1 MTLYPWEDFDIY
13 EDSQSINMDEMNDI
27 IVTQQDAVFLKV
39 NCDRSVSQEISDFF
53 TFKVPGYQFM
63 PAYRNKMWDGN
74 IRLFNTYD
82 KKLYAGL
89 SDYLAKFAQD
99 RGYPFDYQK
108 QCVYPHSSAK
118 RDDIDE
124 YLNSLKLTA
133 AGKSITPHPHQIDA
147 IETAINDQRCL
158 LLSPTASGKSL
169 VIYSTIRYLLDR
181 VETDPNKRIL
191 LIVPTVGLVNQ
202 MYSDFLD
209 YSQANGW
216 DVKYNCQTIF
226 SGKEKSTK
234 ARVIISTWQ
243 SLFRMKAEYFEEFF
257 AVFGDECHLFKA
269 KSLTSIMEK
278 SKNAHYRIGTTGTLD
293 GSQTHKLVIEG
304 LFGKV
309 VKVTSTKDLM
319 DKNLLSDL
327 TIECITLKYAEEQR
341 REVKGMK
348 YAEEIKWLTEN
359 SKRNR
364 FISEMAI
371 NLKGNTLVLFQFIEH
386 GKTLHQQIQRLS
398 NGKHQVFLVYGATEA
413 DTREEVRLLA
423 EENDNAIIVASYGT
437 FSTGISIRRLHNV
450 IFASPSKSRIRV
462 LQSIGRQLRKSEHKE
477 CAKLFDIGDD
487 LSIKSYRNHTLK
499 HLTERVN
506 LYIQEK
512 FNYRLIRLDL

>member
-1 MTLYPWEDFDIY
+1 METAPWETE
-13 EDSQSINMDEMNDI
+13 EDAPDSLSINTEEMND
-27 IVTQQDAVFLKV
+27 VLATQLDAVHLQIDCERGV
-39 NCDRSVSQEISDFF
+39 AQELCDFF

-82 KKLYAGL
+82 KRLYAGL
-89 SDYLAKFAQD
+89 SDYLVKFCQD
-99 RGYPFDYQK
+99 REYPLTLNK
-108 QCVYPHSSAK
+108 QNPYPGWIERRALE
-118 RDDIDE
+118 E
-124 YLNSLKLTA
+124 YLGTLQLV
-133 AGKSITPHPHQIDA
+133 AGGKEITPHEHQTDA
-147 IETAINDQRCL
+147 VLTALNDRRCL

-181 VETDPNKRIL
+181 VEGDPQRKIL
-191 LIVPTVGLVNQ
+191 LIVPTIGLVNQ

-209 YSQANGW
+209 YSQKNGW
-216 DVKYNCQTIF
+216 DVKRNCQIIF
-226 SGKEKSTK
+226 GGQEKTTK
-234 ARVIISTWQ
+234 ARVVISTWQ
-243 SLFRMKAEYFEEFF
+243 SIFKMRADYFKDFF

-278 SKNAHYRIGTTGTLD
+278 AQNAYYRIGTTGTLD
-293 GSQTHKLVIEG
+293 GTQTHRLIIEG

-327 TIECITLKYAEEQR
+327 HIECITLKYPEAER

-348 YAEEIKWLTEN
+348 YADEIKWLTEN
-359 SKRNR
+359 QRRNG
-364 FISEMAI
+364 FISRMACS
-371 NLKGNTLVLFQFIEH
+371 LKGNTLVLFQFIEH
-386 GKTLHQQIQRLS
+386 GKTLHEAIEKLS
-398 NGKHQVFLVYGATEA
+398 AGKHQVFLVYGATEA
-413 DTREEVRLLA
+413 DAREEVRQLA
-423 EENDNAIIVASYGT
+423 EANSNAIIVASYGT

-450 IFASPSKSRIRV
+450 VFASPSKSRIRV
-462 LQSIGRQLRKSEHKE
+462 LQSIGRQLRKSEHKD

-487 LSIKSYRNHTLK
+487 LSLKSHRNHTLK
-499 HLTERVN
+499 HLTERIN

-512 FNYRLIRLDL
+512 FDYRLVRLDL

>member
-1 MTLYPWEDFDIY
+1 MLYPWESCDIENDFCP
-13 EDSQSINMDEMNDI
+13 INKDRMNDI
-27 IVTQQDAVFLKV
+27 LATQQDAVYLKID
-39 NCDRSVSQEISDFF
+39 CDRSVAQEISDFF

-74 IRLFNTYD
+74 IRLFNYQD
-82 KKLYAGL
+82 KRLYAGL
-89 SDYLAKFAQD
+89 SDYLAKFAGD
-99 RGYPFDYQK
+99 RGYPFDFLKKTPYA
-108 QCVYPHSSAK
+108 VSVTREETSS
-118 RDDIDE
+118 
-124 YLNSLKLTA
+124 YLDSLNLVA
-133 AGKSITPHPHQIDA
+133 AGKGIKAHDHQLEAITH
-147 IETAINDQRCL
+147 AINEQRCL

-169 VIYSTIRYLLDR
+169 IIYSTIRYLLEKVDDQKK
-181 VETDPNKRIL
+181 VL

-209 YSQANGW
+209 YSHQNGW
-216 DVKYNCQTIF
+216 DVKRNCQTIF
-226 SGKEKSTK
+226 SGQEKATK
-234 ARVIISTWQ
+234 ARVVISTWQ
-243 SLFRMKAEYFEEFF
+243 SIFRLKGDYFKDFF

-278 SKNAHYRIGTTGTLD
+278 CTDAYYRIGTTGTLD
-293 GSQTHKLVIEG
+293 GSQTHKLVTEG

-309 VKVTSTKDLM
+309 IKITSTKDLM

-327 TIECITLKYAEEQR
+327 SIECITLKYPEDQR

-348 YAEEIKWLTEN
+348 YADEIKWLTEN

-364 FISEMAI
+364 FISEMAV

-386 GKTLHQQIQRLS
+386 GKSLQQEIQKLS
-398 NGKHQVFLVYGATEA
+398 SGKHQVFLVYGATEA
-413 DTREEVRLLA
+413 DTREEVRRLA
-423 EENDNAIIVASYGT
+423 EANNNAIIVASYGT
-437 FSTGISIRRLHNV
+437 FSTGVSIRRLHNV

-462 LQSIGRQLRKSEHKE
+462 LQSIGRQLRKSEHKD
-477 CAKLFDIGDD
+477 CARLFDIGDD

-512 FNYRLIRLDL
+512 FNYRLVRLDL